1 MQTSRQCGV
10 MIQLQCTGVK
20 PWSQIPLY
28 IVPDSA
34 ATEHNDVTMMSVN
47 MFLFS
52 QHRNWAV
59 AGAGQSWAAGLNKSI
74 SDGLVAG
81 GEGGMRAPDIRAVEQ
96 WTGLVIYPDLEI
108 AQLPPAAAAGNTA
121 TKRRHQHHNNNTNNS
136 NSSHPRWSS
145 LASPLTC
152 S

>member
-1 MQTSRQCGV
+1 
-10 MIQLQCTGVK
+10 
-20 PWSQIPLY
+20 
-28 IVPDSA
+28 
-34 ATEHNDVTMMSVN
+34 

-108 AQLPPAAAAGNTA
+108 AQLPPAAAAGNRA
-121 TKRRHQHHNNNTNNS
+121 TKRRHQHHHNNTSNS
-136 NSSHPRWSS
+136 NSSHPR
-145 LASPLTC
+145 LATNMLVNTRHPRHTRQLSEYLKFHHFFAAYQREK
-152 S
+152 

>member
-1 MQTSRQCGV
+1 MWSHDTA
-10 MIQLQCTGVK
+10 IGVK

-28 IVPDSA
+28 IVPDTA

-59 AGAGQSWAAGLNKSI
+59 AGAAGQSWAAGLNKSI

-81 GEGGMRAPDIRAVEQ
+81 GGGGGGGGGGDAGTRHTGSGAVD
-96 WTGLVIYPDLEI
+96 WAGDL
-108 AQLPPAAAAGNTA
+108 
-121 TKRRHQHHNNNTNNS
+121 S
-136 NSSHPRWSS
+136 
-145 LASPLTC
+145 
-152 S
+152 